1 MVFSRSTDVAAMY
14 LCTSSDQRWCMSRVL
29 GKTAPIPRW
38 APFSDACLLRRG
50 KLYSEH
56 SLANRYRTKSRT
68 VSPDLTLVSSR
79 IGQLLDEQPARGLE
93 YHVALE
99 RSYSFEFYVQL
110 ILVKH
115 ASAEWRALSLVPR
128 IFCCNVCP
136 FSVSGIGKPG

>member
-1 MVFSRSTDVAAMY
+1 MGKDSTDP
-14 LCTSSDQRWCMSRVL
+14 TL
-29 GKTAPIPRW
+29 GAVFRR
-38 APFSDACLLRRG
+38 LLTEKG
-50 KLYSEH
+50 EIYSEH

-79 IGQLLDEQPARGLE
+79 IGQLLDETACEGLGIPCRPGTQ
-93 YHVALE
+93 LF
-99 RSYSFEFYVQL
+99 FEFYVQL